1 MLAELSAATAP
12 CATAMHPQTPAAL
25 DRSLHYT
32 ICSPWQQTKERKTSM
47 IANVAPEPA
56 PEAPASA
63 LPLGEF
69 ACCIGLDWGDQKHAT
84 ALQARGSHAIECA
97 ELPSKPEAV
106 HQWLE
111 SLQSRF
117 GGLPVAVALEASKGA
132 IVDILLQYPW
142 LTIYPVHPAT
152 SRRFSMAFAPSGA
165 ANDEPDAKN
174 LLEILRFHRHRL
186 RAVVPADE
194 QTKRLAAQVQIRRN
208 IVDQLTDLSNQLTSL
223 LKSYFPQALELT
235 GEDRLSGLSLAFLQR
250 WPDLI
255 SAKKAKPETFRSF
268 YYKHQ
273 VRRPELVQKR
283 LELLRQARPLSQ
295 DPLLLE
301 ISLLSLPRLL
311 AQIRVLQEHLE
322 IMEKKI
328 QESFAAHDDAFIFKS
343 FPGAGASMAPRLC
356 ALFGRDRERWGDAAE
371 MQKYYGIA
379 PVIEASG
386 KQRWVHWRWNAPTF
400 QRQTL
405 VEWAGLSVRY
415 SLWAKA
421 YYDQMSQREKPR
433 SVILR
438 ALAFKWLRILFRC
451 WKSRTPYEEAA
462 YLKALQEKGSPRRGV
477 ACSPAPQKN
486 RKNP

>member
-1 MLAELSAATAP
+1 
-12 CATAMHPQTPAAL
+12 
-25 DRSLHYT
+25 
-32 ICSPWQQTKERKTSM
+32 M
-47 IANVAPEPA
+47 IANVTPEPA
-56 PEAPASA
+56 PAAPSLA

-69 ACCIGLDWGDQKHAT
+69 ACCIGLDWGDEKHAT
-84 ALQARGSHAIECA
+84 ALQQRGSHAIECA
-97 ELPSKPEAV
+97 ELSSKPEAV

-117 GGLPVAVALEASKGA
+117 GRLPVAIALEASKGA

-152 SRRFSMAFAPSGA
+152 SRRFSKAFAPSGA

-174 LLEILRFHRHRL
+174 LLEILRCHRHKL
-186 RAVVPADE
+186 RALAPADE
-194 QTKRLAAQVQIRRN
+194 QTKRLAAQVQIRRK
-208 IVDQLTDLSNQLTSL
+208 IVDQLTDLGNQLTSL

-255 SAKKAKPETFRSF
+255 SAKKAKPETLRSF

-273 VRRPELVQKR
+273 VRRSELVEER

-295 DPLLLE
+295 DPLLIE

-311 AQIRVLQEHLE
+311 AQIQVLQKHLAILE
-322 IMEKKI
+322 EKI
-328 QESFAAHDDAFIFKS
+328 RESFAAHADAFIFKS
-343 FPGAGASMAPRLC
+343 LPGAGPAMAPRLC
-356 ALFGRDRERWGDAAE
+356 ALFGSDRERWLDAAE

-405 VEWAGLSVRY
+405 VEWAGLTVRY
-415 SLWAKA
+415 SPWAKT
-421 YYDQMSQREKPR
+421 YYDQQSQRGKAR
-433 SVILR
+433 AAILR
-438 ALAFKWLRILFRC
+438 ALAFKWLRILFKC
-451 WKSRTPYEEAA
+451 WKSRTPYDDATYME
-462 YLKALQEKGSPRRGV
+462 ALQKKGSPLNRGQ
-477 ACSPAPQKN
+477 AIQFPKKDPKN
-486 RKNP
+486 S